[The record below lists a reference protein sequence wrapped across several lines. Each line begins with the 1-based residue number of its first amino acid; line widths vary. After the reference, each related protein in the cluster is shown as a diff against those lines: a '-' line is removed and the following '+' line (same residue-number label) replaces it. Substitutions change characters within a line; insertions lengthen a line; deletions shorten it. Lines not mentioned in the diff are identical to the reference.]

1 MIPVQKALPE
11 ATLSRMTGYL
21 RALEAMREVG
31 RSTISSEVL
40 AAAAGVNSAILRK
53 DLSLLGTFGTRGVGY
68 RIEVLAE
75 TISATLGLE
84 RDWRVGIL
92 GAGNLGRAL
101 AGYAGFRE
109 GGFSIQA
116 VFDVA
121 ENIIGDTVAGLT
133 VRPVGE
139 LAAATAE
146 LGLNMAVLAVP
157 GPAAQ
162 RLCDRVV
169 GAGITNILSFA
180 PVILHVPEGIH
191 IRRVDMARELQILA
205 YHAGFGA
212 GRPADPA

>member
-1 MIPVQKALPE
+1 MEKALPE

-31 RSTISSEVL
+31 RPTISSEVL

-75 TISATLGLE
+75 TISETLGLE

-101 AGYAGFRE
+101 AGYAGFHE

-116 VFDVA
+116 VFDIA
-121 ENIIGDTVAGLT
+121 ETVIGDAVGGLA

-162 RLCDRVV
+162 ELCDRVV

-180 PVILHVPEGIH
+180 PVILQVPEGIH
-191 IRRVDMARELQILA
+191 MRRVDMARELQILA

-212 GRPADPA
+212 GRPADQD